1 MTTIAHPPVQCST
14 RTASAVLFSLLPSAS
29 AVLFSF
35 LRSASAVLFSFL
47 RSASAVVFSLLSS
60 VSAVLFLL
68 LVSAGSAA
76 QAQQA
81 VFRCGQEY
89 TNAPRDPG
97 LCEPLAPQS
106 ITVIN
111 GTRPVSQPQAS
122 TAAATPTRSTP
133 AETVASAP
141 NPSGQP
147 RTPAVPT
154 RLPDVQQSERDGQA
168 RTILMQ
174 ELDKA
179 RAQLTQ
185 LVQSYN
191 QGVPEKWAAETRN
204 HQKYLDRV
212 AEMKAAIERTERDI
226 DSLQRELSRRPVHT
240 SGRMP

>member
-1 MTTIAHPPVQCST
+1 MSTIAHPPVQCPT
-14 RTASAVLFSLLPSAS
+14 RTASAVLFSWLPSA
-29 AVLFSF
+29 L
-35 LRSASAVLFSFL
+35 
-47 RSASAVVFSLLSS
+47 
-60 VSAVLFLL
+60 AVLFLL
-68 LVSAGSAA
+68 WLSALGLVLSSQPA

-81 VFRCGQEY
+81 VYRCGQEY
-89 TNAPRDPG
+89 TNAPREAA
-97 LCEPLAPQS
+97 LCEPLAPQA

-111 GTRPVSQPQAS
+111 GTRPALQPHLQVQA
-122 TAAATPTRSTP
+122 
-133 AETVASAP
+133 ASALPIRSAPSEPVATAP
-141 NPSGQP
+141 NAAGQP

-179 RAQLTQ
+179 RAQLAQ
-185 LVQSYN
+185 LVHSYN
-191 QGVPEKWAAETRN
+191 QGEPEKWAAETRN

-240 SGRMP
+240 SVRMP

>member
-1 MTTIAHPPVQCST
+1 MSTIAHPPVQCPT
-14 RTASAVLFSLLPSAS
+14 RTASAVLFSWLPSAS
-29 AVLFSF
+29 AVLFS
-35 LRSASAVLFSFL
+35 LWLSALGW
-47 RSASAVVFSLLSS
+47 VFTSPP
-60 VSAVLFLL
+60 
-68 LVSAGSAA
+68 A

-81 VFRCGQEY
+81 VYRCGQEY
-89 TNAPRDPG
+89 TNAPREPA
-97 LCEPLAPQS
+97 LCEPLAPQA

-111 GTRPVSQPQAS
+111 GTRPALQPQAS
-122 TAAATPTRSTP
+122 TAAAVPTRSAP
-133 AETVASAP
+133 AEPVASAP
-141 NPSGQP
+141 NAAGQP

-179 RAQLTQ
+179 RAQLAQ
-185 LVQSYN
+185 LVHSYN
-191 QGVPEKWAAETRN
+191 QGEPEKWAAETRN

-240 SGRMP
+240 SVRMP

>member
-1 MTTIAHPPVQCST
+1 MSTIAHPPVQCPT
-14 RTASAVLFSLLPSAS
+14 RTASAVLFSWLPSAS
-29 AVLFSF
+29 AVLF
-35 LRSASAVLFSFL
+35 LLWLSALGLV
-47 RSASAVVFSLLSS
+47 LSS
-60 VSAVLFLL
+60 QP
-68 LVSAGSAA
+68 A

-81 VFRCGQEY
+81 VYRCGQEY
-89 TNAPRDPG
+89 TNAPREPA
-97 LCEPLAPQS
+97 LCEPLAPQA

-111 GTRPVSQPQAS
+111 GTRPVPQP
-122 TAAATPTRSTP
+122 AAAAPTRSAP
-133 AETVASAP
+133 AEPVATAP
-141 NPSGQP
+141 TAAGQL

-179 RAQLTQ
+179 RAQLAQ
-185 LVQSYN
+185 LVHSYN
-191 QGVPEKWAAETRN
+191 QGEPEKWAAETRN

-240 SGRMP
+240 SVRMP

>member
-1 MTTIAHPPVQCST
+1 MSTIAHPPVQCPT
-14 RTASAVLFSLLPSAS
+14 RTASAVLFSWSPSAS
-29 AVLFSF
+29 AVLFA
-35 LRSASAVLFSFL
+35 LWLIALVC
-47 RSASAVVFSLLSS
+47 VVTSQP
-60 VSAVLFLL
+60 
-68 LVSAGSAA
+68 A

-81 VFRCGQEY
+81 VYRCGQEY
-89 TNAPRDPG
+89 TNAPREPA
-97 LCEPLAPQS
+97 LCEPLAPQA

-111 GTRPVSQPQAS
+111 GTRPVPQPQPQPQAAS
-122 TAAATPTRSTP
+122 AVPTRS
-133 AETVASAP
+133 ASAEPVATAP
-141 NPSGQP
+141 NAAGQP

-179 RAQLTQ
+179 RAQLAQ
-185 LVQSYN
+185 LVHSYN
-191 QGVPEKWAAETRN
+191 QGEPEKWAAETRN

-240 SGRMP
+240 SVRMP